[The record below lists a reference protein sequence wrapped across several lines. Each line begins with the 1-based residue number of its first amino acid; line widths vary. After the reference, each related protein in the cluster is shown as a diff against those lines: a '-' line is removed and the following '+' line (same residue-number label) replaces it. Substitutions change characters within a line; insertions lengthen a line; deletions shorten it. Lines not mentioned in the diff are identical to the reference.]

1 LVRCL
6 AQEFAISSTAQTI
19 GTCPIRHFLGWDSP
33 TLPTAAAWLLDHAE
47 EFGLSTPSPI
57 ASEVDLSSL
66 LILLPG
72 GRAAR
77 TLSSELLRLGRS
89 RSLLLSLP
97 RCVTPG
103 HVVDRLFA
111 VEGHDASAMAEQVA
125 LARALQAAPV
135 STVEDLLRRPLNTA
149 PFASVLHDAELLAG
163 TIRGLCGDDL
173 LPEEVPGRLE
183 ALPASS
189 RVDAALA
196 TFRAEQWH
204 ALQQIML
211 AARSLLHAAQLTYAP
226 LRRLEMVRS
235 ARPTKRQQVVL
246 IATPEL
252 PALVRRALLQH
263 AASVTAL
270 IAAPAALSERFTS
283 LGTLDC
289 AVPVPARSW
298 SGTLPVGDAELTMV
312 GTPQEQAEAV
322 FTHLATGIA
331 SDAGAGVAGAG
342 PPSAAEIIIAVPD
355 REVTAALETLSPDIA
370 ANRAVRVRAADPV
383 PLARSAPAAVL
394 QAALHFASERTLSS
408 LCTLVAQP
416 DMAVAIARLLPER
429 DRRVWP
435 MELDEYA
442 AGCADRTLAFGGEES
457 WPSRDAAG
465 ERTRRV
471 LGGLLGAVDA
481 ILAPLANLSTGNP
494 GTALAI
500 AAQRTL
506 SHVYAERTGS
516 RSSFADRQLIAALR
530 TLNALLT
537 DLRQL
542 PGPLQPPSAA
552 DASTLLHG
560 ELESATLSPEPD
572 PEAIEVLGWLE
583 AVIDPVPI
591 LIVTGVN
598 DHCLPTPSPADAF
611 LPDGLRG
618 MLGLPKAR
626 DREVRDSYLLELA
639 RRTHRTHLI
648 CGRRS
653 GGGDPLLP
661 SRLVLQ
667 DPDTLA
673 ARILQM
679 QEPKPLVATIARR
692 AVACGID
699 GFPIRPILSDV
710 PLPSKMSVTSF
721 ASYLTSPYGYY
732 LRHVLRLQECEAPAA
747 ELSRIDF
754 GDLIHQSLSRWAQSD
769 AKDSSDADEIAAE
782 LREHLYAVAHEM
794 LGRAQRV
801 EVELQIR
808 IALTRLN
815 TFSQWQAERRR
826 QGWRILATEW
836 TAPAGSAMLMIPGQ
850 EAMPLTGR
858 IDRVDINETGTSPT
872 YAVID
877 YKTGDSPRTPDNPH
891 RSDVIK
897 NRPIEAY
904 SDLLADGSLA
914 AAPKWNDLQ
923 LPLYRHLVG
932 ALVPKDAQIE
942 LALLNLPRD
951 PDKCG
956 LEVLDAHP
964 LVFASADAAA
974 RWVVRSIRARH
985 FDDGGNSPPS
995 DGTSALLTGVG
1006 LFSPQAAGARSK
1018 PESMGRGGEA

>member
-1 LVRCL
+1 L
-6 AQEFAISSTAQTI
+6 AQEFAISSTAQTT
-19 GTCPIRHFLGWDSP
+19 GSRPRRHFLGWDSP

-47 EFGLSTPSPI
+47 EYGLSTPSPI
-57 ASEVDLSSL
+57 TCEVDLSSV

-72 GRAAR
+72 ARAAR
-77 TLSSELLRLGRS
+77 TLSSELLRQARS

-97 RCVTPG
+97 RFVTPG

-111 VEGHDASAMAEQVA
+111 VEGNDASALAEQVA
-125 LARALQAAPV
+125 LARALQAAAV
-135 STVEDLLRRPLNTA
+135 STAEDLMRRPLNTA

-173 LPEEVPGRLE
+173 LPEEVPSRLE
-183 ALPASS
+183 TLPASS
-189 RVDAALA
+189 RADAALA

-211 AARSLLHAAQLTYAP
+211 VAQSLLRAGQLTYAP
-226 LRRLEMVRS
+226 LRRLELVRTGS
-235 ARPTKRQQVVL
+235 PTKRQQVVL
-246 IATPEL
+246 VATPEL
-252 PALVRRALLQH
+252 PALVQRALLQH

-270 IAAPAALSERFTS
+270 IAAPPAFSERFTP
-283 LGTLDC
+283 LGMLDC
-289 AVPVPARSW
+289 AVPLPARSW
-298 SGTLPVGDAELTMV
+298 SGTLPVEDAELTMV
-312 GTPQEQAEAV
+312 GTPQDQAEAV
-322 FTHLATGIA
+322 FTHLATGFA
-331 SDAGAGVAGAG
+331 SDSGAS
-342 PPSAAEIIIAVPD
+342 PPSAAEIVIAVPD

-394 QAALHFASERTLSS
+394 QAGLHFASARTLGS

-416 DMAVAIARLLPER
+416 DMADAIARLLPER

-435 MELDEYA
+435 LELDEYA
-442 AGCADRTLAFGGEES
+442 AACADRTLAFGAEES
-457 WPSRDAAG
+457 WPSRDAAR

-481 ILAPLANLSTGNP
+481 LLAPLADLSTGKP
-494 GTALAI
+494 GTTLAM

-516 RSSFADRQLIAALR
+516 RSSFADRQLIASLG
-530 TLNALLT
+530 TLNAILT

-542 PGPLQPPSAA
+542 PACLQPPSSA
-552 DASTLLHG
+552 DACALLHN

-583 AVIDPVPI
+583 AVIDPAPI

-618 MLGLPKAR
+618 LLGLPKAR

-679 QEPKPLVATIARR
+679 QEPKPVVATIARR
-692 AVACGID
+692 AVACGVD
-699 GFPIRPILSDV
+699 GFPIRPILNDV
-710 PLPSKMSVTSF
+710 PLPSRMSVTSF
-721 ASYLTSPYGYY
+721 AAYLTSPYGYY
-732 LRHVLRLQECEAPAA
+732 LRNVLRLQECESPGP
-747 ELSRIDF
+747 ELSRMDF
-754 GDLIHQSLSRWAQSD
+754 GDLIHQSLRCWANSD
-769 AKDSSDADEIAAE
+769 AKDSSDADEIAAT
-782 LREHLYAVAHEM
+782 LHEHLHAVAQDM
-794 LGRAQRV
+794 LGHAQRV

-826 QGWRILATEW
+826 QGWRIVAAEW
-836 TAPAGSAMLMIPGQ
+836 TAPAGSAMLVIPGQ

-858 IDRVDINETGTSPT
+858 IDRVDINESTNPPT
-872 YAVID
+872 FAVID

-891 RSDVIK
+891 RSDVTK
-897 NRPIEAY
+897 NRPIEAF
-904 SDLLADGSLA
+904 SDVLADGSLA
-914 AAPKWNDLQ
+914 EAPRWNDLQ

-932 ALVPKDAQIE
+932 ALVPGDAAIE

-951 PDKCG
+951 PEKCG
-956 LEVLDAHP
+956 LEVLDANP
-964 LVFASADAAA
+964 EVFASADAAA

-985 FDDGGNSPPS
+985 FDDGGKSPPS

-1006 LFSPQAAGARSK
+1006 LFSRQAAGARSK
-1018 PESMGRGGEA
+1018 RESVSSGGQA